1 MRPAL
6 LLIDAQHDFLAA
18 PTLEPARADLCAAL
32 ARLIDDCRRARV
44 PVVHVWTTVD
54 APHAP
59 MPHWTADR
67 AARFRNG
74 GPGHATPVELR
85 PTADEA
91 VFHKRFFSA
100 FADDALEA
108 HLRRHGCD
116 TVILAGV
123 HLRAC
128 IRTTAIDAYQR
139 GFMVWIADGAVGDDD
154 PLHGAVTR
162 QYLAGRFAKVPSPAA
177 LRSLLLG
184 PGGAPADSGPK
195 PTATLPVT
203 LLDAT
208 ATTTP
213 AARPGIAHVAPHDGR
228 PLFHVPVGDQEH
240 AAAAADSAAR
250 AWRAWQAVPLTER
263 VGPLL
268 AAADRLES
276 AVEEWARRI
285 VLETGKPLLE
295 ARREVQFA
303 AELIRAATRTALAD
317 HDAEGAAGWL
327 LRRRPHGVV
336 ALVTPW
342 NNPLAIPLGKI
353 APAIAHGNTVV
364 WKPAVP
370 ASAIA
375 VAVHRWLLEAGLPG
389 GVVNVLLGDHS
400 TAEHL
405 LDQPL
410 VRAAS
415 LTGSSA
421 AGYAVHAICAR
432 RRIPFQGEL
441 GGNNAAIVWSDTD
454 LRTAA
459 REIAGG
465 GFGSAGQRCT
475 ANRRVIVERGV
486 FAAFATELEAATDA
500 LGWGDPFDEA
510 TVIGPLIS
518 PQACR
523 RVADAVAAA
532 EEAGAVVH
540 SRRSLPP
547 GVDPH
552 GAYFPPTIVRNAAQ
566 TADIVQEETFG
577 PVVVLQAAADW
588 EEAIG
593 LCNGVRQGLAAALF
607 SRSAALV
614 ERFLNEAQAG
624 LLKLD
629 HSTAAAAADAPF
641 GGWKSS
647 GVGPA
652 EHGIA
657 DRDFYTRM
665 QAVYHRRVRPGGG

>member
-18 PTLEPARADLCAAL
+18 ASLEPSRAELCAAM
-32 ARLIDDCRRARV
+32 ARLLDDCRRAHV

-54 APHAP
+54 AHHPP
-59 MPHWTADR
+59 MPHWTASR
-67 AARFRNG
+67 AARFHDGR
-74 GPGHATPVELR
+74 PGHATPVELA

-108 HLRRHGCD
+108 HLRRLGCD

-139 GFMVWIADGAVGDDD
+139 GFTVCIADGAVGDDD
-154 PLHGAVTR
+154 PLHGAITR
-162 QYLAGRFAKVPSPAA
+162 QYLAGRFARVPSAST
-177 LRSLLLG
+177 LRSLLFPSGGSAADGG
-184 PGGAPADSGPK
+184 PGPAAS
-195 PTATLPVT
+195 LPVT
-203 LLDAT
+203 LLDTA
-208 ATTTP
+208 ATT
-213 AARPGIAHVAPHDGR
+213 AAASVPGITHVAPHDGR

-240 AAAAADSAAR
+240 VAAAADSAAR
-250 AWRAWQAVPLTER
+250 AWRTWQAVPLPER

-268 AAADRLES
+268 TAADRLER
-276 AVEEWARRI
+276 AAENWARQI

-303 AELIRAATRTALAD
+303 AELIRTATRTACAD
-317 HDAEGAAGWL
+317 HDAQGGAAWR
-327 LRRRPHGVV
+327 LRRRPHGAV

-342 NNPLAIPLGKI
+342 NNPLAIALGKI
-353 APAIAHGNTVV
+353 APAIAHGNTVI

-370 ASAIA
+370 ASGIA
-375 VAVHRWLLEAGLPG
+375 VAVHRWLLEAGLPA
-389 GVVNVLLGDHS
+389 GVVNVLLGDHR

-405 LDQPL
+405 LDHPL

-421 AGYAVHAICAR
+421 AGYAAHAICSR

-454 LRTAA
+454 LRAA
-459 REIAGG
+459 AHEIAAG

-486 FAAFATELEAATDA
+486 FDEFTTELQAAADG
-500 LGWGDPFDEA
+500 LGWGNPFDDA
-510 TVIGPLIS
+510 TVVGPLIS
-518 PQACR
+518 GQACR

-532 EEAGAVVH
+532 EAAGAVVH
-540 SRRSLPP
+540 SRLDRPP

-552 GAYFPPTIVRNAAQ
+552 GVYYPPTIIHNATP
-566 TADIVQEETFG
+566 TANIVQEETFG

-588 EEAIG
+588 EDAIR
-593 LCNGVRQGLAAALF
+593 LCNGVRQGLAAAFF
-607 SRSAALV
+607 SRSAV
-614 ERFLNEAQAG
+614 MQERFLNEAQAG
-624 LLKLD
+624 LLKLNQ
-629 HSTAAAAADAPF
+629 STAGAAADAPF

-647 GVGPA
+647 GIGPA

-665 QAVYHRRVRPGGG
+665 QAVYPSRVR

>member
-18 PTLEPARADLCAAL
+18 PALEPSRAELCAAL
-32 ARLIDDCRRARV
+32 ARLLDDCRRARV

-54 APHAP
+54 DHQAP

-67 AARFRNG
+67 AARFRDG
-74 GPGHATPVELR
+74 GPGHATPVALR

-139 GFMVWIADGAVGDDD
+139 GFTVWIADGAVGDDD
-154 PLHGAVTR
+154 PLHGAITR
-162 QYLAGRFAKVPSPAA
+162 RYLASRFVRVPSPTA
-177 LRSLLLG
+177 LRSLLLE
-184 PGGAPADSGPK
+184 PGGAPADPGPTA
-195 PTATLPVT
+195 TATLPVT

-208 ATTTP
+208 TTTTP
-213 AARPGIAHVAPHDGR
+213 AAGPGIAHVAPHDGR
-228 PLFHVPVGDQEH
+228 PLFRVPVGDREH

-250 AWRAWQAVPLTER
+250 AWRAWQAVPLPER

-268 AAADRLES
+268 VAADRLES
-276 AVEEWARRI
+276 AAEEWARRI

-303 AELIRAATRTALAD
+303 AELIRVTSRRACVD
-317 HDAEGAAGWL
+317 DDAEGGAGWRM
-327 LRRRPHGVV
+327 RRRPHGVV

-342 NNPLAIPLGKI
+342 NNPLAIPLGKL
-353 APAIAHGNTVV
+353 APALAHGNTVV

-370 ASAIA
+370 ASGIA
-375 VAVHRWLLEAGLPG
+375 VAVHRWLLEAGLPV

-421 AGYAVHAICAR
+421 AGHAAHAICAR

-441 GGNNAAIVWSDTD
+441 GGNNAAIVWADAD
-454 LRTAA
+454 LRAAA
-459 REIAGG
+459 RELAAG
-465 GFGSAGQRCT
+465 GFGSAGQRCM

-510 TVIGPLIS
+510 TVVGPLIS
-518 PQACR
+518 PHAVR
-523 RVADAVAAA
+523 RVAAAVAAA
-532 EEAGAVVH
+532 EAAGAVV
-540 SRRSLPP
+540 RVGREGGPSL
-547 GVDPH
+547 DPR
-552 GAYFPPTIVRNAAQ
+552 GAFHPPTIVRAVAP
-566 TADIVQEETFG
+566 TAEIVQEETFG

-588 EEAIG
+588 PEAIG

-607 SRSAALV
+607 TRSTALR
-614 ERFLNEAQAG
+614 ERFLDEAEAG

-629 HSTAAAAADAPF
+629 QSTAGAAADAPF
-641 GGWKSS
+641 GGWKAS

-652 EHGIA
+652 EHGVA

-665 QAVYHRRVRPGGG
+665 QTVYPGRS

>member
-6 LLIDAQHDFLAA
+6 LLIDAQQDFLGA
-18 PTLEPARADLCAAL
+18 PSLEPARGELCASL
-32 ARLIDDCRRARV
+32 ARLLADCRRARV

-54 APHAP
+54 ALHPP
-59 MPHWTADR
+59 MPHWTTDR
-67 AARFRNG
+67 AARFHDG
-74 GPGHATPVELR
+74 GAGHATPMELR
-85 PTADEA
+85 PAADEA

-139 GFMVWIADGAVGDDD
+139 GFTVWIADGVVGDDD
-154 PLHGAVTR
+154 PLHGAITR
-162 QYLAGRFAKVPSPAA
+162 QYLAGRFVRLPSPAA
-177 LRSLLLG
+177 LRSLLLPSGGSPTDPG
-184 PGGAPADSGPK
+184 PGLAMP
-195 PTATLPVT
+195 LPVT

-208 ATTTP
+208 ATT
-213 AARPGIAHVAPHDGR
+213 AAASVPGITHVAPHDRR
-228 PLFHVPVGDQEH
+228 PLFHVPVGGRGH
-240 AAAAADSAAR
+240 VAAAAESAAR
-250 AWRAWQAVPLTER
+250 AWRTWQAVPLPER
-263 VGPLL
+263 LRPLL
-268 AAADRLES
+268 TAADRLET
-276 AVEEWARRI
+276 AAAEWARRI
-285 VLETGKPLLE
+285 VLDTGKPLLE

-303 AELIRAATRTALAD
+303 AELIRSASRTAHAD
-317 HDAEGAAGWL
+317 HDAEAGATWR

-353 APAIAHGNTVV
+353 APAIALGNTVV

-370 ASAIA
+370 ASGIA
-375 VAVHRWLLEAGLPG
+375 VAIHGLLQEAGLPG

-400 TAEHL
+400 TAENL
-405 LDQPL
+405 LDHPR
-410 VRAAS
+410 VHAVS

-421 AGYAVHAICAR
+421 AGYAAHAICAR
-432 RRIPFQGEL
+432 RRIPLQAEL
-441 GGNNAAIVWSDTD
+441 GGNNAAIVWADAD
-454 LRTAA
+454 LRAA
-459 REIAGG
+459 AQAIAAG
-465 GFGSAGQRCT
+465 GFGAAGQRCT

-486 FAAFATELEAATDA
+486 FDAFVAEFQAATDG
-500 LGWGDPFDEA
+500 LGWGDPFDES
-510 TVIGPLIS
+510 TLVGPLIS
-518 PQACR
+518 HEACR

-532 EEAGAVVH
+532 SAAGAFVH
-540 SRRSLPP
+540 ARRVRGPRL
-547 GVDPH
+547 DPR
-552 GAYFPPTIVRNAAQ
+552 GAYYPPTIVLNAAP

-577 PVVVLQAAADW
+577 PVVVVQAAADW
-588 EEAIG
+588 QEAIG
-593 LCNGVRQGLAAALF
+593 LCNGVRQGLAASLF
-607 SRSAALV
+607 TRSAALE

-629 HSTAAAAADAPF
+629 QSTAGAAADAPF

-647 GVGPA
+647 GIGPP
-652 EHGIA
+652 EHGTA

-665 QAVYHRRVRPGGG
+665 QTVYPGRA

>member
-6 LLIDAQHDFLAA
+6 LLIDAQHDFLAS
-18 PTLEPARADLCAAL
+18 PSLEPERAELCAAM
-32 ARLIDDCRRARV
+32 ARLLDDCRRAGV

-54 APHAP
+54 ARHAP
-59 MPHWTADR
+59 MPHWNADR
-67 AARFRNG
+67 AVRFREG
-74 GPGHATPVELR
+74 GPGHATPVELQ

-91 VFHKRFFSA
+91 VFHKQFFSA

-108 HLRRHGCD
+108 HLRRLGCD

-139 GFMVWIADGAVGDDD
+139 GFTVRIAEAAVGDDD
-154 PLHGAVTR
+154 PLHGAITR
-162 QYLAGRFAKVPSPAA
+162 RYLADRCARVASPAA
-177 LRSLLLG
+177 LRSLLLPPNG
-184 PGGAPADSGPK
+184 SPADSGPG
-195 PTATLPVT
+195 TAAWLPVT
-203 LLDAT
+203 LLDAA
-208 ATTTP
+208 ATTT
-213 AARPGIAHVAPHDGR
+213 AAAAPGIAHAAPHDGR
-228 PLFHVPVGDQEH
+228 PLFRVPVGDREH

-250 AWRAWQAVPLTER
+250 AWPAWQAMPLAER

-276 AVEEWARRI
+276 AAEEWARRI
-285 VLETGKPLLE
+285 VLDTGKPLVE

-303 AELIRAATRTALAD
+303 AELIRVVSRTACAND
-317 HDAEGAAGWL
+317 GAEGPAAWR

-370 ASAIA
+370 AAGIA

-389 GVVNVLLGDHS
+389 GVVNGLLGDHS

-415 LTGSSA
+415 LTGSSP
-421 AGYAVHAICAR
+421 AGYAAHAICAR

-441 GGNNAAIVWSDTD
+441 GGNNAAIVWADAD
-454 LRTAA
+454 LQAAA
-459 REIAGG
+459 RELATG

-475 ANRRVIVERGV
+475 ANRRVIVERSV
-486 FAAFATELEAATDA
+486 LEAFATELEAATDG
-500 LGWGDPFDEA
+500 LGWGDPFA
-510 TVIGPLIS
+510 ASTVVGPLIS
-518 PQACR
+518 LQACR
-523 RVADAVAAA
+523 RVAATVAAA
-532 EEAGAVVH
+532 EAAGAVVRT
-540 SRRSLPP
+540 RRECGP
-547 GVDPH
+547 GLDPH
-552 GAYFPPTIVRNAAQ
+552 GAYYPPTIVRAAAP
-566 TADIVQEETFG
+566 TAAIVQEETFG

-588 EEAIG
+588 QQAIG

-607 SRSAALV
+607 TRSAALR
-614 ERFLNEAQAG
+614 ERFLDEAQAG
-624 LLKLD
+624 LLKFD
-629 HSTAAAAADAPF
+629 QSTAGAAADAPF

-647 GVGPA
+647 GIGPA
-652 EHGIA
+652 EHGVA

-665 QAVYHRRVRPGGG
+665 QTVYPGRS